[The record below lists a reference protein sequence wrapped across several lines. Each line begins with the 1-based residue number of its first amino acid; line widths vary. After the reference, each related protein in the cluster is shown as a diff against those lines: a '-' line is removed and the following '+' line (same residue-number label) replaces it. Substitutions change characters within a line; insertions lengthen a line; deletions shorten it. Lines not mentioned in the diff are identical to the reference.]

1 MSLTNSIKKLS
12 LKIANQATSHLA
24 PTFALKLARYSL
36 LTPQKK
42 TGTWPKYVT
51 KMKVRTSR
59 GKVAVYK
66 YGQGKC
72 VWLVHDWSSSA
83 HSSLPL
89 IKELASQGF
98 SVVTFDL
105 PAHGN
110 SDGDSATMARLITSF
125 EQVSKELFQP
135 DSIIATGLGASVVVN
150 SNWFTKFTGKALL
163 VNPELD
169 PYKKL
174 QQVAA
179 EKGVSQAILTQLL
192 RGIVKREGFDVRTLN
207 TKECITAFNG
217 TVQLVNNKTTKKQC
231 PTKVLRAMAYES

>member
-1 MSLTNSIKKLS
+1 MSLINSIQKLS
-12 LKIANQATSHLA
+12 LKIANQATSQLA
-24 PTFALKLARYSL
+24 PSSALKLARYSL
-36 LTPQKK
+36 LTPQRK
-42 TGTWPKYVT
+42 TGTWPKYIT
-51 KMKVRTSR
+51 KMKIKTSR

-72 VWLVHDWSSSA
+72 VWIVHDWSSSA

-105 PAHGN
+105 PAHGD
-110 SDGDSATMARLITSF
+110 SDGASASIARLITSF

-135 DSIIATGLGASVVVN
+135 DSIIATGLGATVVAN
-150 SNWFTKFTGKALL
+150 SYWFTKFNGKALL
-163 VNPELD
+163 VNPELE

-174 QQVAA
+174 QRVAA
-179 EKGVSQAILTQLL
+179 EKGVSQDVLGKLL
-192 RGIVKREGFDVRTLN
+192 RGIAKREGIDIRALK
-207 TKECITAFNG
+207 TKANIKAFNG
-217 TVQLVNNKTTKKQC
+217 TIQLVNNKASKKQC